1 MISTSVWSW
10 QAFSVAQS
18 FEEACWHPEI
28 TPSGHFHST
37 RVMARLGL
45 TWIWISTTT
54 RRPSWQYGHTRLTG
68 IFMVV
73 SGPAGGLFR
82 TAWCWT
88 ALVGGYL
95 ANSACR
101 TGERNHSDWLS
112 ICRCSIHDFIH
123 LELLILIFPDIFYLR
138 IGYIDV
144 NCVKKCCLIIPMVF
158 ISEV

>member
-1 MISTSVWSW
+1 ML
-10 QAFSVAQS
+10 
-18 FEEACWHPEI
+18 H
-28 TPSGHFHST
+28 
-37 RVMARLGL
+37 RVL
-45 TWIWISTTT
+45 
-54 RRPSWQYGHTRLTG
+54 RRPADTQKLHPVDTSTQHVWWPGLDWLGFGFPPQQGGHLDSTDTPGWRASSWLSVS
-68 IFMVV
+68 I